1 MRPVKWKLPAQ
12 DRQKQSGRPRGDFC
26 SARQTPFWNAI
37 GPRKATRQAIW
48 TGISSE
54 SRTGPGMLAIR
65 SKLVQRPFFAQ
76 DFALTGRQP
85 GDRRAGRLHLAVE
98 QIGRERAAFRRP
110 LDLNEL
116 AGSGHHDVEI
126 DLG

>member
-1 MRPVKWKLPAQ
+1 MTARRLLLRTTDSILECVWPEKGYAT
-12 DRQKQSGRPRGDFC
+12 GDFG
-26 SARQTPFWNAI
+26 R
-37 GPRKATRQAIW
+37 
-48 TGISSE
+48 GISSE

-98 QIGRERAAFRRP
+98 QIGRERAALRGP
-110 LDLNEL
+110 LDLDEL
-116 AGSGHHDVEI
+116 A
-126 DLG
+126 